1 MMRGIYI
8 RVPGSIGNVG
18 PGFDTFGL
26 AVQLYLHVWA
36 QPATKAQWTFHGE
49 DADRLAAS
57 ETHRIATA
65 MDRAAATWNVAPP
78 VLAVRVWN
86 ELPVERGLGGSGAA
100 ALAGIALVATFCQR
114 ARKPRADW
122 LDLAIAMEGHADNV
136 AASFYGG
143 LTVSGCRR
151 NGIWW
156 TRSVRVDRT
165 RPVLLIW
172 PPWSMQT
179 ETMRA
184 VLPAH
189 YPRDVV
195 VHQLQTACGL
205 ILALDHPRDWPP
217 LDLLDDALQMPY
229 RLQHM
234 PDVARIIQTAR
245 VRGMPAVLSGAG
257 PTVAVFPRN
266 RSQAQA
272 LIQLLQRD
280 GRYTRWRWRLT
291 RVSPTGIHIERRT
304 RPPRMRAATLCA
316 PQL

>member
-1 MMRGIYI
+1 MRWIYI

-26 AVQLYLHVWA
+26 AVGLYLHVWA
-36 QPATKAQWTFHGE
+36 QPAAKPQWTFHGE

-65 MDRAAATWNVAPP
+65 MAHAAAAWNVELP
-78 VLAVRVWN
+78 VLAIRVWN

-100 ALAGIALVATFCQR
+100 ALAGIALVAAFRRR
-114 ARKPRADW
+114 ARKPRPDW

-143 LTVSGCRR
+143 LTVSGCRQ
-151 NGIWW
+151 NGTWW
-156 TRSVRVDRT
+156 TRSVYVGRI

-172 PPWSMQT
+172 PPWSMAT

-195 VHQLQTACGL
+195 VRQLQIACGL
-205 ILALDHPRDWPP
+205 ILALDHPHAWPP
-217 LDLLDDALQMPY
+217 PDLLDDALQMPY

-234 PDVARIIQTAR
+234 PDAARIIRTAR
-245 VRGMPAVLSGAG
+245 ARGMPAVLSGAG
-257 PTVAVFPRN
+257 PTVAVFPRS
-266 RSQAQA
+266 RQQAREF
-272 LIQLLQRD
+272 IQLLQRD
-280 GRYTRWRWRLT
+280 GQYARWRWRLT
-291 RVSPTGIHIERRT
+291 RVSGHGMHLESRT
-304 RPPRMRAATLCA
+304 RPPRIRTSTLCA
-316 PQL
+316 PHL